1 MAALLYESI
10 ISLFA
15 SLCFGILFQLHGRK
29 LIFAAIGGMISWF
42 LYLGSSLLFPHH
54 DILSYFISSVGFTLY
69 SECSARMHHAPT
81 SIFLTIS
88 LIPLVPGNG
97 IYQTM
102 YYCVLSDTAKALA
115 EGVNTVAI
123 SGALALGIVV
133 VSSIF
138 HAVRV
143 IKPKHSFLLR

>member
-1 MAALLYESI
+1 MTALFYESFV
-10 ISLFA
+10 SFFA
-15 SLCFGILFQLHGRK
+15 SLCFGILFQLRGKK
-29 LIFAAIGGMISWF
+29 LIFAAIGGFISWF
-42 LYLGSSLLFPHH
+42 FYFGSNLLFPHH
-54 DILSYFISSVGFTLY
+54 DIFSYFISSVGFTLY
-69 SECSARMHHAPT
+69 SECCARIHRAPT
-81 SIFLTIS
+81 SIFLAIS

-133 VSSIF
+133 VSSVF
-138 HAVRV
+138 HAIRV